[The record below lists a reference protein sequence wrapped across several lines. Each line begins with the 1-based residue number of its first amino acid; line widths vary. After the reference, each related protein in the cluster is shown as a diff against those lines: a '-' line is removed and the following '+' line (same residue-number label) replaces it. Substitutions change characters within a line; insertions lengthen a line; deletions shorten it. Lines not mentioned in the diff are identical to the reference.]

1 MDPSPDLSSMRV
13 RYVPG
18 PLHAHEVPAD
28 PFAAVRRWL
37 AEAVAAGVPEPNAM
51 VLTTATPQG
60 RSSARTVLLKEL
72 DDRGFVFY
80 TNLRSRKAREIEANP
95 AVALCFPW
103 FPMARQVVVEGVAE
117 LVDRATVE
125 AYWVTRPRESQLGAW
140 ASEQSEPVA
149 SRDDLHA
156 QLQQVT
162 ARFEGQHVLP
172 VPPQW
177 GGYRVVPEIIELW
190 QGQPG
195 RLHDRLRYT
204 RQPGWT
210 LHRIQP

>member
-18 PLHAHEVPAD
+18 PLHAHEVLPD
-28 PFAAVRRWL
+28 PLAQVRRWL

-51 VLTTATPQG
+51 VLATATPQG
-60 RSSARTVLLKEL
+60 RSSARTVLVKEL
-72 DDRGFVFY
+72 DERGFVFY
-80 TNLRSRKAREIEANP
+80 TNLRSRKARDIAANP
-95 AVALCFPW
+95 AVGLCFPW

-117 LVDRATVE
+117 TLHRDTVE

-140 ASEQSEPVA
+140 ASEQSQPVA
-149 SRDDLHA
+149 SREALHA

-162 ARFEGQHVLP
+162 ARFEGQAVLP

-177 GGYRVVPEIIELW
+177 GGFRVVPDLVELW

-204 RQPGWT
+204 WAQEWT
-210 LHRIQP
+210 LTRIQP

>member
-18 PLHAHEVPAD
+18 PLHAHEVLPD
-28 PFAAVRRWL
+28 PFAQVRLWL
-37 AEAVAAGVPEPNAM
+37 AEAVAAAVPEPNAM

-72 DDRGFVFY
+72 DEQGFVFY
-80 TNLRSRKAREIEANP
+80 TNLRSRKARDIEANP
-95 AVALCFPW
+95 AVGLCFPW
-103 FPMARQVVVEGVAE
+103 FPMARQIVVEGVAE
-117 LVDRATVE
+117 LLDRATVE
-125 AYWVTRPRESQLGAW
+125 SYWVTRPRESQLGAW
-140 ASEQSEPVA
+140 ASAQSQPVA
-149 SRDDLHA
+149 SRDALHA
-156 QLQQVT
+156 QLQQVS
-162 ARFEGQHVLP
+162 ARFEGQPVLP

-177 GGYRVVPEIIELW
+177 GGYRVVPDLVELW

-204 RQPGWT
+204 RRHGWT
-210 LHRIQP
+210 LERIQP